1 MPSTNKKTAEQ
12 AFREA
17 FERLKQNRSE
27 VLSAGSVVTQNNVA
41 REAGRDPSALKKDRY
56 PLLILEIQAHTQSQ
70 AEQRQANRRTTDN
83 RSRTDKQK
91 LADYRQQIDRLSSIV
106 AAQNTSIEDLLD
118 EIERLR
124 TGKVVSTV
132 RSSQMSERPG

>member
-17 FERLKQNRSE
+17 FERLKKHKPE
-27 VLSAGSVVTQNNVA
+27 VLPAGSLVSQNNIA

-56 PLLILEIQAHTQSQ
+56 PLLILEVQAYISAQAEQSQ
-70 AEQRQANRRTTDN
+70 ASKKTTDN

-91 LADYRQQIDRLSSIV
+91 LADYRRQIDRLSSIV
-106 AAQNTSIEDLLD
+106 SAQNSYIEDLLD
-118 EIERLR
+118 EIEQIKA
-124 TGKVVSTV
+124 GKVLLN
-132 RSSQMSERPG
+132 R